1 MDFNTNQEI
10 NNRYRLIKP
19 IGRGSFGEVWLAED
33 KNLGFN
39 VALKIYVALDNKGLE
54 EFKNEFKNVYYL
66 HHPNLLKADYYDT
79 IGNNPYLVMQYCPE
93 STGDLAGNMS
103 EAEIRKFI
111 KDVASGLAY
120 LHSNDIVHR
129 DIKPDNILK
138 DSMGNYVIT
147 DFGLSIKMR
156 STLRK
161 ASGRF
166 NNTAD
171 QSGTVGY
178 MAPEM
183 FAAKPDIVK
192 ATDVWALGVT
202 IYELATGE
210 LPFCGQGGVMELHG
224 AELPIL
230 PDQYSKEL
238 NDLMKRCL
246 AKDAWD
252 RPTAQTIVN
261 QLSSPTP
268 KEKVTTN
275 SSDKNASNAKKS
287 KEWTWIWILVFLFI
301 IAIILGLNSFNNK
314 LSTADSDNAITEEIV
329 PEDTVTVVVDETK
342 PDEAELKGTEADPK
356 QQYRAEILD
365 LIKSGGTLSQC
376 RNHRGWDYLSS
387 VEKRNIEVILSI
399 DNKYKPMVTPM
410 GKKMLISLKSK
421 IQAIKSFK
429 DIEYIYRV
437 IERISAEEER
447 ELRLIE
453 DEEQIQSI
461 RRDYDNKDE
470 DSYVVAAPDTI
481 VNQVST
487 GYDLRIIGEPDYN
500 FSPNYANTYGY
511 QVADPVNQDQW
522 TALVIVDTDLMGLQM
537 NAGSLII
544 VARKEKPTQNQVW
557 FYVQPGAKSL
567 QFFSKGYTSPDKMKI
582 RPLKPATTCFI
593 KLTH

>member
-192 ATDVWALGVT
+192 ATDIWALGVT

-246 AKDAWD
+246 AKDTWD
-252 RPTAQTIVN
+252 RPTAQAIVD

-301 IAIILGLNSFNNK
+301 IAIILGLNSFNNE
-314 LSTADSDNAITEEIV
+314 LSTADSDNAITEEVV
-329 PEDTVTVVVDETK
+329 PEDTVTVVVNETK

-376 RNHRGWDYLSS
+376 RNHCGWDYLSS
-387 VEKRNIEVILSI
+387 VEKRNIEGILSI
-399 DNKYKPMVTPM
+399 DNKYKFMVTPM
-410 GKKMLISLKSK
+410 GKKKLNSLKYK

-429 DIEYIYRV
+429 DIEYIYRE
-437 IERISAEEER
+437 IERIEER

-453 DEEQIQSI
+453 DEEQIQKI
-461 RRDYDNKDE
+461 RRDNDNKDE
-470 DSYVVAAPDTI
+470 DSYVVAAPDTV

-522 TALVIVDTDLMGLQM
+522 TALVIVDTDLMGLHM
-537 NAGSLII
+537 NAGLSSI
-544 VARKEKPTQNQVW
+544 VKRIEKPTQNQVW
-557 FYVQPGAKSL
+557 FYVQAGVKSV
-567 QFFSKGYTSPDKMKI
+567 QFSCKGYTATDKMKI
-582 RPLKPATTCFI
+582 RTLKPATTCFI
-593 KLTH
+593 RLTH

>member
-192 ATDVWALGVT
+192 ATDIWALGVT
-202 IYELATGE
+202 IYELTTGE

-246 AKDAWD
+246 AKDTWD
-252 RPTAQTIVN
+252 RPTAQAIVD

-301 IAIILGLNSFNNK
+301 IAIILGLNSFNNE
-314 LSTADSDNAITEEIV
+314 LSTADSDNAITEEVV
-329 PEDTVTVVVDETK
+329 PEDTVTVVVNETK

-376 RNHRGWDYLSS
+376 RNHCGWDYLSS
-387 VEKRNIEVILSI
+387 VEKRNIEGILSI
-399 DNKYKPMVTPM
+399 DNKYKFMVTPM
-410 GKKMLISLKSK
+410 GKKKLNSLKYK

-429 DIEYIYRV
+429 DIEYIYRE
-437 IERISAEEER
+437 IERIEER

-453 DEEQIQSI
+453 DEEQIQKI
-461 RRDYDNKDE
+461 RRDNDNKDE
-470 DSYVVAAPDTI
+470 DSYVVAAPDTV

-522 TALVIVDTDLMGLQM
+522 TALVIVDTDLMGLHM
-537 NAGSLII
+537 NAGLSSI
-544 VARKEKPTQNQVW
+544 VKRIEKPTQNQVW
-557 FYVQPGAKSL
+557 FYVQAGVKSV
-567 QFFSKGYTSPDKMKI
+567 QFSCKGYTATDKMKI
-582 RPLKPATTCFI
+582 RTLKPATTCFI
-593 KLTH
+593 RLTH

>member
-103 EAEIRKFI
+103 EAEIWKFI

-147 DFGLSIKMR
+147 DFGLSLKMR

-183 FAAKPDIVK
+183 FAAQPNIVK
-192 ATDVWALGVT
+192 ATDIWALGVT

-238 NDLMKRCL
+238 NELMKRCL
-246 AKDAWD
+246 AKDTWD
-252 RPTAQTIVN
+252 RPTAQAIVD

-275 SSDKNASNAKKS
+275 HSDKKASNAKKS

-314 LSTADSDNAITEEIV
+314 LSTADSDNAITEEVV
-329 PEDTVTVVVDETK
+329 PKDTVTVVVDETEQ
-342 PDEAELKGTEADPK
+342 DEAELRGTEAVPK

-376 RNHRGWDYLSS
+376 LNHRGWVYLSS
-387 VEKRNIEVILSI
+387 VEKRNIEFILSI
-399 DNKYKPMVTPM
+399 DSKYKSMVTSM
-410 GKKMLISLKSK
+410 GKKKLNELKYNIK
-421 IQAIKSFK
+421 AIESFE
-429 DIEYIYRV
+429 DIEYIYRE
-437 IERISAEEER
+437 IARISIEEER
-447 ELRLIE
+447 KLRLIE
-453 DEEQIQSI
+453 DEE
-461 RRDYDNKDE
+461 
-470 DSYVVAAPDTI
+470 
-481 VNQVST
+481 
-487 GYDLRIIGEPDYN
+487 
-500 FSPNYANTYGY
+500 
-511 QVADPVNQDQW
+511 
-522 TALVIVDTDLMGLQM
+522 
-537 NAGSLII
+537 
-544 VARKEKPTQNQVW
+544 
-557 FYVQPGAKSL
+557 
-567 QFFSKGYTSPDKMKI
+567 
-582 RPLKPATTCFI
+582 
-593 KLTH
+593 